1 MTVELQDEVAVEV
14 EVEVEATLLE
24 KQPVKKRSFL
34 SRGSYR
40 RWFMLGI
47 LSVLSAVNQAICYS
61 YAPISI
67 IVEERWEQR
76 LLPEHLITVYF
87 VSYIPCTFIGS
98 WIMDRKGLA
107 YGVILGGVLQTLGT
121 GLRYFACL
129 FEPLDEVYVTLAGQT
144 IASLAMPFMVN
155 SPPLLSANWFP
166 LSMRAA
172 STSVALNANALGT
185 ALVYLT
191 APLIVRSGDDIP
203 DWNLYLALLSLVSCV
218 IAVVFFRS
226 DPKARR
232 NLSSAS
238 SSSSSTKTY
247 DWSQWWTA
255 FTHCGFWH
263 TLVAFALAET
273 IINAFSALLDKFMG
287 VAPVSKTQIGIVGA
301 AFIVS
306 SLVGGQIISQQVDKK
321 RNHKMASLISLLV
334 TAVSIALFGLI
345 PKAEIHASLVCLL
358 VLGAVLGAIQPIVLE
373 LGVECAFPTSE
384 ATVAALQQLCGNFLS
399 AIAVSGLSA
408 LQRMS
413 LDATGRESLKYF
425 FVSPEWIMVVV
436 TIVTFG
442 IFCFYNGKYKRYAHE
457 SKIVLPRVD
466 QDQVTSI
473 NTSTSEEPACFG

>member
-1 MTVELQDEVAVEV
+1 MTALVHDEIEI
-14 EVEVEATLLE
+14 EVEATLLE
-24 KQPVKKRSFL
+24 KRRVTKSSVF
-34 SRGSYR
+34 SRGSYQK
-40 RWFMLGI
+40 WFMLAI
-47 LSVLSAVNQAICYS
+47 LSALSAVNQAICYS
-61 YAPISI
+61 YAPISSI
-67 IVEERWEQR
+67 AEERWEQR
-76 LLPEHLITVYF
+76 ILPEHLITVYF

-107 YGVILGGVLQTLGT
+107 YGVILGGALQTLGA

-129 FEPLDEVYVTLAGQT
+129 FKPEDEVYVTLAGQT

-185 ALVYLT
+185 ALVYLA
-191 APLIVRSGDDIP
+191 APFIVRSGDDIP
-203 DWNLYLALLSLVSCV
+203 DWNLYMALLSLVSCV
-218 IAVVFFRS
+218 VAGVFFRS
-226 DPKARR
+226 DPKSGT
-232 NLSSAS
+232 SSN
-238 SSSSSTKTY
+238 SSTGAKY

-255 FTHCGFWH
+255 FSHCGFWH
-263 TLVAFALAET
+263 TIVAFSLAEC
-273 IINAFSALLDKFMG
+273 ILNAFSALLDKFLG

-321 RNHKMASLISLLV
+321 RNHKVASLICLLV
-334 TAVSIALFGLI
+334 TALSIALFGLI

-399 AIAVSGLSA
+399 AIAVPGLSA
-408 LQRMS
+408 LQRTS
-413 LDATGRESLKYF
+413 LDASGRESLKYF

-457 SKIVLPRVD
+457 SKIVPPRMD
-466 QDQVTSI
+466 QDQVGSI
-473 NTSTSEEPACFG
+473 NVSASIEPASFG